1 MRFSIVELR
10 PLVEPRTF
18 LRALARQPVSAQLAN
33 KLLDAVP
40 ERKNFSSS
48 KAPVGLVTEFHVIGA
63 GRPTYT
69 SGCGIDLEHLADQPR
84 FRFIWHDVTQ
94 PLALDGLDV

>member
-1 MRFSIVELR
+1 MRSSIVELR
-10 PLVEPRTF
+10 PFVEPRTF
-18 LRALARQPVSAQLAN
+18 LGALERQPVSAQLVN
-33 KLLDAVP
+33 KLLNAVP
-40 ERKNFSSS
+40 ERKTFSSF
-48 KAPVGLVTEFHVIGA
+48 KALVGLVTEFHVIGA